1 MCIAYQK
8 ETEDTYWPYMSII
21 AEREMQMANTHSP
34 SGNDK
39 INK

>member
-1 MCIAYQK
+1 MIKKKEDAYR
-8 ETEDTYWPYMSII
+8 PYISII

-39 INK
+39 TNK